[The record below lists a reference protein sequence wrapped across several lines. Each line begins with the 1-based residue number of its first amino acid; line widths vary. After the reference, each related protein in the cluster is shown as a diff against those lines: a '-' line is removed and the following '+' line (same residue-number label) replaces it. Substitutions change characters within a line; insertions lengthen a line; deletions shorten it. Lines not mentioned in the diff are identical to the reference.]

1 MRILFVIEPS
11 GGGSG
16 RHVVDLARALT
27 DDGHAVSVIYSPLR
41 AEPRFEAELSALALT
56 ALERLPLRR
65 AVGPWDIGA
74 LRALNRLIAR
84 LGPFE
89 IVHGHSAKAGA
100 LVRLATTPGA
110 ARLYTPHALPMMR
123 PSAPL
128 VRLAAGLAEGAMTWT
143 RCDAVIAVSQAE
155 VATARRWGLPKG
167 RLHLVPNGVALAP
180 STDRSA
186 ARSALG
192 VADDALVVGFVGR
205 LCPQKDPLRFVQAVR
220 LAQAADPR
228 ILGVVVGDGP
238 LMAQVRAAAGDA
250 VRIVGQRDARSLMAG
265 FDLFAMTSRYEAG
278 AYAMIEAAVLGLPI
292 VTTDVGGIDAL
303 IDAGARI
310 DRLPNDAA
318 PAQLAQAMVA
328 ALAARG
334 PRQAVSIAP
343 LSVAR
348 MADQTVCVYRTAFAR
363 RRLGA

>member
-16 RHVVDLARALT
+16 RHVVDLARALI
-27 DDGHAVSVIYSPLR
+27 DGGHAVSVIYSPLR
-41 AEPRFEAELSALALT
+41 AEPRFEAEISALALT
-56 ALERLPLRR
+56 TLERLPLRR
-65 AVGPWDIGA
+65 AVGPWDINA
-74 LRALNRLIAR
+74 RRALNRLIAR

-100 LVRLATTPGA
+100 LVRLAATPGA

-123 PSAPL
+123 PSGPL
-128 VRLAAGLAEGAMTWT
+128 VRLATGVAEAAMTWI
-143 RCDAVIAVSQAE
+143 RCDALIAVSEAE
-155 VATARRWGLPKG
+155 IATARGWGLPKG

-180 STDRSA
+180 STDRPA

-205 LCPQKDPLRFVQAVR
+205 MCPQKDPLRFVQAVR

-228 ILGVVVGDGP
+228 ILGVVIGDGP
-238 LMAQVRAAAGDA
+238 LMARARAAAGDA
-250 VRIVGQRDARSLMAG
+250 VRIIGQRDARPLMTG

-278 AYAMIEAAVLGLPI
+278 AYAMIEAAALGLPI
-292 VTTDVGGIDAL
+292 VTTDVGGVDAL
-303 IDAGARI
+303 LDAGARI
-310 DRLPNDAA
+310 DRLPNDAE
-318 PAQLAQAMVA
+318 PVQLAQAMVA

-334 PRQAVSIAP
+334 PRQAVSMP
-343 LSVAR
+343 SLSVER
-348 MADQTVCVYRTAFAR
+348 MAEQTLAVYRAAFAR